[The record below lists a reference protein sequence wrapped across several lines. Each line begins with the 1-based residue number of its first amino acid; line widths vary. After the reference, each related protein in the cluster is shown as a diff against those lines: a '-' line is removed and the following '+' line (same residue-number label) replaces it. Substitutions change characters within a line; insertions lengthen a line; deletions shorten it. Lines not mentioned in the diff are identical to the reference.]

1 MKPPNTTEPPPE
13 LSGAEILRTLLERQ
27 GIRTVAGIPGGAILP
42 FYDAL
47 HDPGFYRKLRNTDFA
62 SGLAA
67 DASPPGRGITHV
79 LARHEQ
85 GAGFIAQGMARVT
98 GRAAVC
104 LATSGPGATNL
115 LTAIADARL
124 DSIPL
129 VAITAQVPQSLIGT
143 DAFQEVDTYGLTL
156 PITKHNF
163 LVRSVGELL
172 ATIPLAFT
180 LAESGR
186 PGPVAI
192 DIPKDV
198 LTAKLAVAHWPAVG
212 RGLPTPPPLESPHFA
227 RAAQPSSDDQIAAL
241 ARHLTAAE
249 RPVLYLG
256 GGIIASNAAPLAREL
271 AHRLSAPVVS
281 TLMALG
287 AMPADDPLFMGM
299 LGMHGTKA
307 THVLLDEAD
316 LVLAIGARFDDR
328 ATGKVAE
335 FCPHAAIAHID
346 IDPAEIGKIKN
357 PFLGLVGDAAEILR
371 RLLAILP
378 PVGRISGPPRS
389 SCHCEEQRD
398 QAIHPNRHGALRA
411 PCDGTA
417 HSSATPRSAWRA
429 RAAALRTAHPL
440 AHPPRDEDP
449 LHPINLIRFLAET
462 LPADTIVATDVG
474 QHQMWVAQAWPFRA
488 PRTLLTSGGLGT
500 MGFGLPAAIGA
511 AIALREIEGT
521 IGATLALAE
530 TSGAS
535 KNHFH
540 VLRENGSGAA
550 AATFSGPNHSGRVV
564 CVSGDGSILMNIQ
577 ELATL
582 AELDLPVAVFIFNNG
597 HLGLVRQQQ
606 ELFYR
611 ENYAASRFAAAPDF
625 AALARAFGI
634 RGIRLDPAEDPH
646 TVLAAS
652 LLEPGPC
659 VIDIPIREM
668 TNVYPMVPPG
678 AANRHTI
685 CEPTSIPA

>member
-1 MKPPNTTEPPPE
+1 MKPPTESATAALPPTRRTSTSATRRAQPRSPSSD
-13 LSGAEILRTLLERQ
+13 LRTPSVAPAALLTGAEILRTLLERQ

-47 HDPGFYRKLRNTDFA
+47 H
-62 SGLAA
+62 
-67 DASPPGRGITHV
+67 SPDSAIEHI

-129 VAITAQVPQSLIGT
+129 VAITGQVPQSLIGT

-163 LVRSVGELL
+163 LVRSVEELL
-172 ATIPLAFT
+172 EIIPLAFT

-186 PGPVAI
+186 PGPVAV

-198 LTAKLAVAHWPAVG
+198 FNARLAVTSWPAVG
-212 RGLPTPPPLESPHFA
+212 RGLPTPPSDSPGIAGIF
-227 RAAQPSSDDQIAAL
+227 QPPSDDQIAAL
-241 ARHLTAAE
+241 AHLLLHAQ
-249 RPVLYLG
+249 RPILYLG
-256 GGIIASNAAPLAREL
+256 GGVIASGAAELAREL
-271 AHRLSAPVVS
+271 AHRLSTPVVS

-287 AMPADDPLFMGM
+287 AIPADDPLFMGM

-307 THVLLDEAD
+307 TNVLLDEAD

-335 FCPHAAIAHID
+335 FCPRATIAHID
-346 IDPAEIGKIKN
+346 IDRAEIGKIKN
-357 PFLGLVGDAAEILR
+357 PFLGLVGDASEILR
-371 RLLAILP
+371 RLLAQ
-378 PVGRISGPPRS
+378 VGAGFSPHASATTASPTSRVAWRS
-389 SCHCEEQRD
+389 RAAE
-398 QAIHPNRHGALRA
+398 LRA
-411 PCDGTA
+411 
-417 HSSATPRSAWRA
+417 
-429 RAAALRTAHPL
+429 AHPL
-440 AHPPRDEDP
+440 AHPPRAEDP
-449 LHPINLIRFLAET
+449 LHPINLCRFLGET
-462 LPADTIVATDVG
+462 FPADTIVATDVG
-474 QHQMWVAQAWPFRA
+474 QHQMWVAQAWPFRH

-511 AIALREIEGT
+511 ALALRD
-521 IGATLALAE
+521 AE
-530 TSGAS
+530 TQNPKLKTRSRNAQ
-535 KNHFH
+535 
-540 VLRENGSGAA
+540 RIA
-550 AATFSGPNHSGRVV
+550 

-582 AELDLPVAVFIFNNG
+582 AELDLPVAVLIFNNG

-611 ENYAASRFAAAPDF
+611 QNYAASRFDATPDF

-634 RGIRLDPAEDPH
+634 RGVRINPDDADPLA
-646 TVLAAS
+646 TLAAA
-652 LLEPGPC
+652 LAEPGPC
-659 VIDIPIREM
+659 VIDIPIHET

-678 AANRHTI
+678 AANHQTI
-685 CEPTSIPA
+685 THPRSPHA